1 MMIMMMIMMVI
12 VIEVITPQLPNFTR
26 CISGKA
32 TTTMART
39 MSETTTEFK
48 ASETTP
54 IAASAALSP

>member
-1 MMIMMMIMMVI
+1 M
-12 VIEVITPQLPNFTR
+12 TPQLPNFTR

-32 TTTMART
+32 TTIMARA

-48 ASETTP
+48 ASEKTAP